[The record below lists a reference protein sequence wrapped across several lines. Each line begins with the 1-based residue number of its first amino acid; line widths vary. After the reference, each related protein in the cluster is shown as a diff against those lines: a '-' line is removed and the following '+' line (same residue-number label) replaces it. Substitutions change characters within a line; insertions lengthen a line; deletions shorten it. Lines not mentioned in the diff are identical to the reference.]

1 MKNFPVLMY
10 HAWVFRSLNFD
21 VELNYTENGEELIEY
36 FYLYVFNYR
45 LIKKKSKIFFRHFL
59 LF

>member
-1 MKNFPVLMY
+1 MY